1 MLEDL
6 RPTPGQHGQR
16 RTYFAR
22 WRGEQVVVKWGL
34 DPDLPEKIPYVA
46 GQIAELRSRGIPAA
60 PVLAHGTMPGGGYAW
75 LQPRLPGRPARP
87 TPGLLDEVLALL
99 DRMRA
104 APAGPHRSDYNA
116 WLTQV
121 VRDDA
126 AGYWAN
132 AAALGADA
140 RALCARVRD
149 SVDMSRTPAAALD
162 YVHIDLNLGNILTDG
177 DTIVGL
183 IDLENL
189 GIGSGATDVACLAAD
204 WHRHGAPGLAE
215 IVHYGRSR
223 HGEEAWRW
231 AVAHEMASRLGWR
244 SEHFQALDPAAEVA
258 PAAAWFD
265 AVYAD

>member
-34 DPDLPEKIPYVA
+34 DLDLPEKLPYIA
-46 GQIAELRSRGIPAA
+46 GQIPELRRRGIP
-60 PVLAHGTMPGGGYAW
+60 
-75 LQPRLPGRPARP
+75 
-87 TPGLLDEVLALL
+87 
-99 DRMRA
+99 A

-132 AAALGADA
+132 AAAVGADA
-140 RALCARVRD
+140 RALCERVRD
-149 SVDMSRTPAAALD
+149 SVDMSRTPATALD

-204 WHRHGAPGLAE
+204 WHRHGAPGLAAL
-215 IVHYGRSR
+215 VHYGRSR

-265 AVYAD
+265 AVYADYP